1 MIPAA
6 IIPAHD
12 PLLAR
17 ATPRMRD
24 AAQAFEAQ
32 ALAQL
37 LGPIFAT
44 VDTSKTFMGGGA
56 GESTWQPMLVDAMA
70 KRIAGAGGL
79 GLAQPVL
86 REMIRMQ
93 ANREAQP

>member
-1 MIPAA
+1 MKPVTL
-6 IIPAHD
+6 PAHD
-12 PLLAR
+12 TALDR
-17 ATPRMRD
+17 APAKMRQ

-44 VDTSKTFMGGGA
+44 VDSSKTVMGGGA

>member
-1 MIPAA
+1 MIPPA
-6 IIPAHD
+6 ILPAQD
-12 PLLAR
+12 PLMDR
-17 ATPRMRD
+17 ATPRMRQ

-44 VDTSKTFMGGGA
+44 VDTSKTVMGGGP
-56 GESTWQPMLVDAMA
+56 GESTWQPMMVDAMA
-70 KRIAGAGGL
+70 KRIAAAGGL

-86 REMIRMQ
+86 REMLRMQ

>member
-1 MIPAA
+1 MKAVLLPG
-6 IIPAHD
+6 HD
-12 PLLAR
+12 PALDR
-17 ATPRMRD
+17 APAKMRQ

-44 VDTSKTFMGGGA
+44 VDTSKTVLGGGA

-86 REMIRMQ
+86 REMLRMQ
-93 ANREAQP
+93 ANRDTQP